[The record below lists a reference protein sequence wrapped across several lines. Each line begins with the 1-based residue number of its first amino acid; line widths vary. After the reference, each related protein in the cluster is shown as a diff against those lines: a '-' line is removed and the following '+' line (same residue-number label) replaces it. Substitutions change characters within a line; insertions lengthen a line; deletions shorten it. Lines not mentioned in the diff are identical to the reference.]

1 MMKLGAVSRSLL
13 YVYFTPF
20 NESYKGFFSFGSL
33 QLLQP
38 LLKYNN
44 IKWPYVRFANDV
56 GLLVISL
63 SLYFFPVKC
72 EMAFFIS
79 FETGFVSRRER
90 VAIVQNKLR
99 N

>member
-1 MMKLGAVSRSLL
+1 MTL
-13 YVYFTPF
+13 
-20 NESYKGFFSFGSL
+20 
-33 QLLQP
+33 
-38 LLKYNN
+38 
-44 IKWPYVRFANDV
+44 VRFANDV

>member
-1 MMKLGAVSRSLL
+1 MTL
-13 YVYFTPF
+13 
-20 NESYKGFFSFGSL
+20 
-33 QLLQP
+33 
-38 LLKYNN
+38 
-44 IKWPYVRFANDV
+44 VRFANDL

-63 SLYFFPVKC
+63 SLYLFPVKC

-90 VAIVQNKLR
+90 VAIVKNKLR